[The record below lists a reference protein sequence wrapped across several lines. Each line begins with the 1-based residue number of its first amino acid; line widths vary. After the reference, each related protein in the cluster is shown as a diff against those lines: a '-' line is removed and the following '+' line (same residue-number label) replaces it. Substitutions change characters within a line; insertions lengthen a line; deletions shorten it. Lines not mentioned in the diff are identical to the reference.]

1 MYFCSCKSFKP
12 NQEFFDCSAHWKRK
26 DQCKGHFIR
35 AVVLEKL
42 VLSHIQMV
50 TSSVLYHEEYFR
62 KTMSELRQM
71 QSKEELLGPS
81 KAAGT
86 E

>member
-1 MYFCSCKSFKP
+1 MFH
-12 NQEFFDCSAHWKRK
+12 NNEE
-26 DQCKGHFIR
+26 GIR

-42 VLSHIQMV
+42 VLSHVQMV

-71 QSKEELLGPS
+71 QSKEELLGLQ
-81 KAAGT
+81 KQLERNEKRIDKMGVFLFLFQ
-86 E
+86 